1 MVESMHEDVARIEEL
16 LEGPLTAAGFH
27 LESVKAV
34 AAGQRRT
41 LTVVVDLD
49 ESSAEPMSM
58 DKIVESTQIVS
69 DALDTVEIFRDKPYQ
84 LEVTSPGATRR
95 LECPRHFKRVLG
107 RRLDVSTKK
116 ENFKLDLEEVGED
129 AITGTD
135 PARREKRTVGLGDI
149 VKAHVELRFR

>member
-1 MVESMHEDVARIEEL
+1 MDEDVARIEGL
-16 LEGPLTAAGFH
+16 LREPLAAAGFH
-27 LESVKAV
+27 LETVKAV

-58 DKIVESTQIVS
+58 DKIAESTRIVG
-69 DALDTVEIFRDKPYQ
+69 DTLETVEIFRDKPYQ

-95 LECPRHFKRVLG
+95 LECPRHFRRVLG

-116 ENFKLDLEEVGED
+116 ENFKLDLEEVGEE
-129 AITGTD
+129 AISGTD
-135 PARREKRTVGLGDI
+135 PARKEKRTVGLDDI
-149 VKAHVELRFR
+149 VKAQVELKFR

>member
-1 MVESMHEDVARIEEL
+1 MDEDVARIEGL
-16 LEGPLTAAGFH
+16 LREPLAAAGFH
-27 LESVKAV
+27 LETVKAV

-58 DKIVESTQIVS
+58 DKIAESTRIVG
-69 DALDTVEIFRDKPYQ
+69 DTLETVEIFRDKPYQ

-95 LECPRHFKRVLG
+95 LECPRHFRRVLG

-116 ENFKLDLEEVGED
+116 ETFKLDLEEVGEE
-129 AITGTD
+129 AISGTD
-135 PARREKRTVGLGDI
+135 PARKEKRTVGLDDI
-149 VKAHVELRFR
+149 VKAQVELKFR

>member
-1 MVESMHEDVARIEEL
+1 MDEDVARIEGL
-16 LEGPLTAAGFH
+16 LREPLAAAGFH
-27 LESVKAV
+27 LETVKAV

-58 DKIVESTQIVS
+58 DKIAESTRIVG
-69 DALDTVEIFRDKPYQ
+69 DTLETVEIFRDKPYQ

-95 LECPRHFKRVLG
+95 LECPRHFRRVLG

-116 ENFKLDLEEVGED
+116 ETFKLDLEEVGEE

-135 PARREKRTVGLGDI
+135 PARKEKRTVGLDDI
-149 VKAHVELRFR
+149 VKAQVELKFR

>member
-1 MVESMHEDVARIEEL
+1 MDEDVARIEGL
-16 LEGPLTAAGFH
+16 LREPLAAAGFH
-27 LESVKAV
+27 LETVKAV

-58 DKIVESTQIVS
+58 DKIAESTRIVG
-69 DALDTVEIFRDKPYQ
+69 DTLETVEIFRDKPYQ

-95 LECPRHFKRVLG
+95 LECPRHFRRVLG

-116 ENFKLDLEEVGED
+116 ETFKLDLEEVGEE

-135 PARREKRTVGLGDI
+135 PARKEKRTVGIDDI
-149 VKAHVELRFR
+149 VKAQVELKFR

>member
-1 MVESMHEDVARIEEL
+1 MDEDVARIEGL
-16 LEGPLTAAGFH
+16 LREPLAAAGFH
-27 LESVKAV
+27 LETVKAV

-58 DKIVESTQIVS
+58 DKIAESTRIVG
-69 DALDTVEIFRDKPYQ
+69 DTLETVEIFRDKPYQ

-95 LECPRHFKRVLG
+95 LECPRHFRRVLG

-116 ENFKLDLEEVGED
+116 ENFKLDLEEVGEE

-135 PARREKRTVGLGDI
+135 PARKEKRTVGIDDI
-149 VKAHVELRFR
+149 VKAQVELKFR

>member
-1 MVESMHEDVARIEEL
+1 MDEDVARIEGL
-16 LEGPLTAAGFH
+16 LREPLAAAGFH
-27 LESVKAV
+27 LETVKAV

-58 DKIVESTQIVS
+58 DKIAESTRIVG
-69 DALDTVEIFRDKPYQ
+69 DTLETVEIFRDKPYQ

-95 LECPRHFKRVLG
+95 LECPRHFRRVLG

-116 ENFKLDLEEVGED
+116 ENFKLDLEEVGEE

-135 PARREKRTVGLGDI
+135 PARKEKRTVGLDDI
-149 VKAHVELRFR
+149 VKAQVELKFR